1 VLSGNMTEQW
11 KLLGTPNLWQLLAS
25 VSVFM
30 AIFLDDIHC
39 ISMISHCIPMIP
51 AFLAGE
57 VTISNDQ
64 IPMLDG

>member
-1 VLSGNMTEQW
+1 MATIGN
-11 KLLGTPNLWQLLAS
+11 PNLWQLLAS

-39 ISMISHCIPMIP
+39 IPMIP
-51 AFLAGE
+51 PFLAGE